1 MTPLRGSHVCRD
13 THFHSNFAITLKLY
27 ICVYYRSTNY
37 YKLWKLFTTCV
48 CSKSICY
55 YQNRVYLFSERK
67 GITAFISSF
76 VYVVVSAVAWR
87 LAAWRCKTLGKPFR
101 GGVNPKGNHVA
112 FWLNIELTYS
122 QRMTHSAIED
132 LIMLRTSLCM

>member
-1 MTPLRGSHVCRD
+1 MSIIAQL
-13 THFHSNFAITLKLY
+13 I
-27 ICVYYRSTNY
+27 ITNY
-37 YKLWKLFTTCV
+37 ENYLRLVYVLNQYVIIKTV
-48 CSKSICY
+48 YIPS
-55 YQNRVYLFSERK
+55 QNVRD
-67 GITAFISSF
+67 ITAFISSF

-132 LIMLRTSLCM
+132 LILLRTSLCM